1 MSYHYPIGYSYGYF
15 THILTTMNQHQI
27 IQFSLQLSYDQFLK
41 VYQGVAKNVSVITND
56 GRRITFPA
64 GNIQPYLTKEGIRGS
79 FEMELTIENK
89 FISIK
94 KTG

>member
-1 MSYHYPIGYSYGYF
+1 MS
-15 THILTTMNQHQI
+15 QHQV

-41 VYQGVAKNVSVITND
+41 VYQGMAKNVSVIASD
-56 GRRITFPA
+56 GRRIAFPA

-89 FISIK
+89 FISLK
-94 KTG
+94 KIG